1 MVKVFYC
8 ALMVFADAA
17 GRTTPAACDSD
28 RMPLASLLVGA
39 SQDGTTTDAGSETP
53 STS

>member
-1 MVKVFYC
+1 MVKDFYC
-8 ALMVFADAA
+8 VLMVFADTA

-28 RMPLASLLVGA
+28 RMPLALLLVGA
-39 SQDGTTTDAGSETP
+39 SQDGTTTDAGNETP